1 MKQSISH
8 ICVTDSISNN
18 IQTTMQK
25 YYKDKA
31 LYMQH
36 YWNVCAVCP
45 SHRNNQQHSA

>member
-8 ICVTDSISNN
+8 ICLTDSISNS

-25 YYKDKA
+25 YYTDKA
-31 LYMQH
+31 LFMQ
-36 YWNVCAVCP
+36 YWNVCAVSP